1 VQLLVDG
8 VSSGSPITLNAGAGL
23 FTLPILNAGQH
34 TIGANYSGDSSFA
47 SGSATTLPVTIA
59 PITPP
64 LSFANIP
71 AEMYGNAAFLIS
83 ATSASAGALTY
94 SVVSGPATLSG
105 ASLTL
110 TGGGTVILSATQA
123 ANGNY
128 ASANAQATISV
139 ARQASISAIKLS
151 STTVNPGQSVTLSAN
166 VSPSIIGSPTGSVT
180 FFDGT
185 TTLGTT
191 LLTGGQAA
199 YTTSTLL
206 SGSHSI
212 TASYSGDGNFLTS
225 SASAASTPI
234 VVAPLDFTL
243 ATTGN
248 GETIPSGGT
257 ASYPIVISP
266 TFGTY
271 PGVVTFT
278 ATGGP
283 TGATYSFSPTSVAA
297 NAGTLTV
304 TMTVQASTASASIHT
319 DRRIAQFALA
329 LLLMPFVGLRTW
341 KRHRFSLS
349 HLLSFGVATL
359 TASLFLFGLSGCGSS
374 KPNSQNFTITMTAT
388 SGTVQHTV
396 TVPLTIQ

>member
-1 VQLLVDG
+1 
-8 VSSGSPITLNAGAGL
+8 VSQDRHLSQPSKTELNDH
-23 FTLPILNAGQH
+23 QSRS
-34 TIGANYSGDSSFA
+34 IGHADS
-47 SGSATTLPVTIA
+47 
-59 PITPP
+59 
-64 LSFANIP
+64 ANI
-71 AEMYGNAAFLIS
+71 
-83 ATSASAGALTY
+83 
-94 SVVSGPATLSG
+94 
-105 ASLTL
+105 
-110 TGGGTVILSATQA
+110 
-123 ANGNY
+123 
-128 ASANAQATISV
+128 
-139 ARQASISAIKLS
+139 
-151 STTVNPGQSVTLSAN
+151 
-166 VSPSIIGSPTGSVT
+166 SPSIIGSPTGSVI

-191 LLTGGQAA
+191 PLTGGQAA

-297 NAGTLTV
+297 NAGTLTI
-304 TMTVQASTASASIHT
+304 TMTVQASTGSASIHT
-319 DRRIAQFALA
+319 AHRIVPFALA
-329 LLLMPFVGLRTW
+329 LLLMPFAGLRTW
-341 KRHRFSLS
+341 KRHRSSLS
-349 HLLSFGVATL
+349 HLLSLGVVAL
-359 TASLFLFGLSGCGSS
+359 AASLAIFGLSGCGAS
-374 KPNSQNFTITMTAT
+374 KPNSQNFTVTMTAT
-388 SGTVQHTV
+388 SGTVQHTT
-396 TVPLTIQ
+396 TVPLTVQ